1 MKSTIAAFLMSIPL
15 SAIGLMAVFGIPQ
28 MAPGSL
34 LQKGFGQGAGQDED
48 VLRSD
53 YFEDE
58 EESPAN
64 RRRRS
69 RSLSRSES
77 ESAAPAFD
85 GADEADVRDASPPR
99 SGRASAWDQHAEQ
112 TDEQSGGTN
121 PFASR
126 NRSKAAPGR
135 EAPIETADAGSAV
148 RERITNP
155 RTNLTWKSARNRL
168 TELGVTHF
176 HLERGS
182 NDDSFLFVC
191 MFSPGD
197 DPRVTRRFEAEAP
210 EPLAAVDG
218 VLGQIDTWMQRR
230 FASQSAVGFNR

>member
-34 LQKGFGQGAGQDED
+34 FQKGPED
-48 VLRSD
+48 DVARGD

-58 EESPAN
+58 EPETP
-64 RRRRS
+64 RKRKS
-69 RSLSRSES
+69 R
-77 ESAAPAFD
+77 SAAPRSEEDGSAPAFGHDHDHDNERKPEARSERRSEWGD
-85 GADEADVRDASPPR
+85 GDAI
-99 SGRASAWDQHAEQ
+99 ASTA
-112 TDEQSGGTN
+112 GTN
-121 PFASR
+121 PFPRKSPGATPRSR
-126 NRSKAAPGR
+126 PVSDSAF
-135 EAPIETADAGSAV
+135 ESIESGP
-148 RERITNP
+148 RERVTQGH
-155 RTNLTWKSARNRL
+155 TDLTWKGARNRL

-182 NDDSFLFVC
+182 TDDSFLFVC

-230 FASQSAVGFNR
+230 FASQSQVGFTR

>member
-34 LQKGFGQGAGQDED
+34 LQKGFGQASGQEED
-48 VLRSD
+48 VVRGD

-58 EESPAN
+58 EETPAS

-69 RSLSRSES
+69 RPSGRSES

-85 GADEADVRDASPPR
+85 DDSSNRTTSSPR
-99 SGRASAWDQHAEQ
+99 SSRSSAWD
-112 TDEQSGGTN
+112 DEKEEMGEGGVN
-121 PFASR
+121 PFA
-126 NRSKAAPGR
+126 NRTRSAAPGHDTSL
-135 EAPIETADAGSAV
+135 ETADAGSAT

-182 NDDSFLFVC
+182 SDESFLFVC

-230 FASQSAVGFNR
+230 FANQSSVGLNR

>member
-34 LQKGFGQGAGQDED
+34 LQKGLGQGSSQDED
-48 VLRSD
+48 VLHGD
-53 YFEDE
+53 YFDDE
-58 EESPAN
+58 EEAPAS

-69 RSLSRSES
+69 RTSARGEA

-85 GADEADVRDASPPR
+85 EGNETDRRAEASSRP
-99 SGRASAWDQHAEQ
+99 GRASAWDEQ
-112 TDEQSGGTN
+112 NEASEDRGGVN
-121 PFASR
+121 PFAGRSR
-126 NRSKAAPGR
+126 TSPPRNETAF
-135 EAPIETADAGSAV
+135 ETADAGGSA

-182 NDDSFLFVC
+182 TDDSFLFVC

-230 FASQSAVGFNR
+230 FANQSAVGFNR

>member
-34 LQKGFGQGAGQDED
+34 LQKGLGQGSSQEED
-48 VLRSD
+48 VLRGD
-53 YFEDE
+53 YFDDE
-58 EESPAN
+58 EEAPAS

-69 RSLSRSES
+69 RSSARSEA
-77 ESAAPAFD
+77 ESAPAFD
-85 GADEADVRDASPPR
+85 EGMETDRRAEAPSRP
-99 SGRASAWDQHAEQ
+99 GRTTAWNDQVEAN
-112 TDEQSGGTN
+112 DDRGGVN

-126 NRSKAAPGR
+126 PRATPPRNEAAL
-135 EAPIETADAGSAV
+135 ETAEAGGTA
-148 RERITNP
+148 RERITSP
-155 RTNLTWKSARNRL
+155 HTDLTWKSARNRL

-182 NDDSFLFVC
+182 TDDSFLFVC

-230 FASQSAVGFNR
+230 FASQSSVGFNR

>member
-34 LQKGFGQGAGQDED
+34 LQKGLGQGSAQEDD
-48 VLRSD
+48 VLRGD
-53 YFEDE
+53 YFEDDE
-58 EESPAN
+58 EAPAS

-69 RSLSRSES
+69 RSSGRSEAEAS
-77 ESAAPAFD
+77 APAFD
-85 GADEADVRDASPPR
+85 EADSSDRSEVASR
-99 SGRASAWDQHAEQ
+99 SGRGPAWNDRNEETSAE
-112 TDEQSGGTN
+112 GGVN

-126 NRSKAAPGR
+126 TRTSPPGR
-135 EAPIETADAGSAV
+135 EDSFDTAEAEMP

-182 NDDSFLFVC
+182 TDDSFLFVC